1 MASSLISTLG
11 ELFVY
16 LGIASGLTTLN
27 LPLGPLAVSYL
38 LVGLVT
44 NFFRGWV
51 TDLTTAIFEKKMG
64 IQLEQKVHPGRSNIM
79 TRIRIEKGTGG
90 WGGPLEL
97 EATPGKKIVY
107 ITAGTRPAIVDKLAQ
122 LTGWQA
128 IDGFKEG
135 EPAEA
140 EIGVAVIDCGGT
152 LRCGIYPKRRIPT
165 INIHSTGKSGPL
177 AQYIVEDIYVSGVKE
192 ENITVV
198 GEATPQPSSVGRD
211 YDTSK
216 KITEQS
222 DGLLAKVGM
231 GMGSAVAVL
240 FQSGRDTI
248 DTVLKTILP
257 FMAFVSALIGIIM
270 ASGLGD
276 WIAHGL
282 APLASHPLGA
292 GHAGAHL
299 LLPAAFT
306 FPRPRRSY
314 RTGYRRIDWRADWSR
329 QYSAASG
336 FYLHCLPSTRRRPA
350 TSSRSVC
357 RWRKLVRTRFA
368 SVSLLFW

>member
-1 MASSLISTLG
+1 
-11 ELFVY
+11 
-16 LGIASGLTTLN
+16 
-27 LPLGPLAVSYL
+27 
-38 LVGLVT
+38 
-44 NFFRGWV
+44 
-51 TDLTTAIFEKKMG
+51 
-64 IQLEQKVHPGRSNIM
+64 M

-122 LTGWQA
+122 LTGWQT

-198 GEATPQPSSVGRD
+198 GAETPQPSSVGRD

-270 ASGLGD
+270 ASGL
-276 WIAHGL
+276 ATGL
-282 APLASHPLGA
+282 PTVLLRWRAIHWA
-292 GHAGAHL
+292 GNAGAYL
-299 LLPAAFT
+299 LLPAAFA
-306 FPRPRRSY
+306 FPWAWRRY
-314 RTGYRRIDWRADWSR
+314 RAGYRRIDWCADWSR

-336 FYLHCLPSTRRRPA
+336 FTGAVCHQRAGGLRLYPGRFIAGGSPSGHGSRRGPFCTGEPLFDRRTNCTDRLVCLRFYLSIEAET
-350 TSSRSVC
+350 
-357 RWRKLVRTRFA
+357 
-368 SVSLLFW
+368 

>member
-1 MASSLISTLG
+1 
-11 ELFVY
+11 
-16 LGIASGLTTLN
+16 
-27 LPLGPLAVSYL
+27 
-38 LVGLVT
+38 
-44 NFFRGWV
+44 
-51 TDLTTAIFEKKMG
+51 
-64 IQLEQKVHPGRSNIM
+64 M
-79 TRIRIEKGTGG
+79 TRIQIEKGTGG

-140 EIGVAVIDCGGT
+140 EIGIAVIDCGGT

-198 GEATPQPSSVGRD
+198 GDATPHPSSVGRD

-282 APLASHPLGA
+282 APLASHPLGLVMLA
-292 GHAGAHL
+292 LICSFPLLSPFLGPGAVIAQVIGVL
-299 LLPAAFT
+299 IGVQIGLGNI
-306 FPRPRRSY
+306 R
-314 RTGYRRIDWRADWSR
+314 
-329 QYSAASG
+329 
-336 FYLHCLPSTRRRPA
+336 
-350 TSSRSVC
+350 
-357 RWRKLVRTRFA
+357 
-368 SVSLLFW
+368 

>member
-1 MASSLISTLG
+1 
-11 ELFVY
+11 
-16 LGIASGLTTLN
+16 
-27 LPLGPLAVSYL
+27 
-38 LVGLVT
+38 
-44 NFFRGWV
+44 
-51 TDLTTAIFEKKMG
+51 
-64 IQLEQKVHPGRSNIM
+64 M

-97 EATPGKKIVY
+97 DAVPGKKIVY
-107 ITAGTRPAIVDKLAQ
+107 ITAGTRPAIVDKLAN

-128 IDGFKEG
+128 VDGFKEG
-135 EPAEA
+135 EPPEN
-140 EIGVAVIDCGGT
+140 EIAVAIIDCGGT

-165 INIHSTGKSGPL
+165 INIHATGKSGPL

-198 GEATPQPSSVGRD
+198 GEASAAPQPASSTIGRD

-240 FQSGRDTI
+240 FQAGRDTI

-270 ASGLGD
+270 PSGLGD

-282 APLASHPLGA
+282 APLASHPLGLVTLA
-292 GHAGAHL
+292 LICSFPLLSPFLGPGAVIAQVIGVLIGVQIGLGNIPPHL
-299 LLPAAFT
+299 ALPALFAINAQAACDFIPVGLSLAEARQDT
-306 FPRPRRSY
+306 VRVGVPSVLVSRFL
-314 RTGYRRIDWRADWSR
+314 TGAPTVLIAWFV
-329 QYSAASG
+329 SG
-336 FYLHCLPSTRRRPA
+336 FIYQ
-350 TSSRSVC
+350 
-357 RWRKLVRTRFA
+357 
-368 SVSLLFW
+368 